1 MYPKTKC
8 NATFVRYSNVV
19 HSYDIY
25 INSGQMLRCT
35 GSSGRSYLHASV
47 PDVVV
52 VLHAAGERVPRRPVC
67 RSVPE
72 ARGTHLVN
80 YDHLMNDEFMN

>member
-1 MYPKTKC
+1 
-8 NATFVRYSNVV
+8 
-19 HSYDIY
+19 
-25 INSGQMLRCT
+25 MLRCHLA
-35 GSSGRSYLHASV
+35 RRAYLHASV